1 MDTAAISYFQVQS
14 SKLPAALQI
23 EWCGILAWC
32 VTGLQYTSILLCT
45 SMYIKD
51 PSCRSQAARTE
62 SPSSTLN
69 YPLERYFYGSSRSN
83 SMNNFNERWFDERYS
98 TSATNGY
105 LVTGYTNDG
114 YKVEKSKL

>member
-1 MDTAAISYFQVQS
+1 MNTIAITYFQVQTA
-14 SKLPAALQI
+14 KLPTSLQI
-23 EWCGILAWC
+23 DWCGILAWC
-32 VTGLQYTSILLCT
+32 ATALQYTSILICIL
-45 SMYIKD
+45 MYMKD
-51 PSCRSQAARTE
+51 PSCRSLKARTE

-83 SMNNFNERWFDERYS
+83 SMSNFNERWFDERYS

-114 YKVEKSKL
+114 YKVEKSKV